1 MYAHIFLLEPGIRVV
16 RVVKTLSSQF
26 INDETSSS
34 EWKTPWTQN
43 NTIWWQQKQNK
54 IPGFCYFQQCEFSMQ
69 LEAFP
74 PEPMD
79 INHKPNIRLNS
90 SGRLEA
96 YLENHIPLTHT
107 LTLGYPSK
115 LVFWKDFASDRL
127 PLFFRFLLNGIT
139 TPLLY
144 VLPVESL
151 LLPSP
156 CQPACVCVHYFSW
169 IRASNSAYTKQTI
182 TTTSHTN

>member
-1 MYAHIFLLEPGIRVV
+1 
-16 RVVKTLSSQF
+16 
-26 INDETSSS
+26 
-34 EWKTPWTQN
+34 
-43 NTIWWQQKQNK
+43 
-54 IPGFCYFQQCEFSMQ
+54 MQ

-115 LVFWKDFASDRL
+115 LVF
-127 PLFFRFLLNGIT
+127 
-139 TPLLY
+139 
-144 VLPVESL
+144 
-151 LLPSP
+151 
-156 CQPACVCVHYFSW
+156 
-169 IRASNSAYTKQTI
+169 
-182 TTTSHTN
+182 